1 MAGIMDAFGLAQQQ
15 DTSLTN
21 QAVGLNQQGAQLGTQ
36 IIAAAV
42 EKAEKER
49 IAQQQK
55 LEGELAAQE
64 AGRVIAT
71 SLGANPDSQNFA
83 LAQLGQQFWDK
94 FNQAQAVQKQ
104 IEQKESVGFF
114 DNPIQYFAN
123 QLTVGQDVAK
133 HNAIAIQANT
143 ALNAMQQINATVVS
157 SVNAQKSIAESVTR
171 DSIAAAMDAQAIGA
185 KIQSMELQQRNL
197 SYDMDSVKLLMSNND
212 RTLQRAVQM
221 NSIQVQQQQLAIS
234 AGHLALAQKEASLR
248 AAERAQKLADM
259 KEDEAGWAENTRI
272 YNIGRGIQGFPP
284 VTPEQLKTYLKSG
297 TQTAKKDFEEN
308 WSSGMIAA
316 ATGNKVVGGSTVGQ
330 SALTVMKNNS
340 PLNNGMQ
347 ETKEFLAQVWQ
358 KGITTTTAAGGK
370 PTEAGVVN
378 AVNELVPKQLKVM
391 AADVMKDPY
400 GKNIY
405 RGPDLKTLSELPS
418 VKGSKFGQTV
428 LYTQVSGGATA
439 VNPDVLIDAGLA
451 AVQAGTIT
459 PQEFT
464 NGFVNMF
471 AEAKNWNNT
480 TKNFKAVNLPL
491 QSTYNASVYTGT
503 NMPFGRHEV
512 VDLSNAT
519 QVNNFLMRRMTRQK
533 QQQIMSQDPGMYF
546 EGRFAP

>member
-94 FNQAQAVQKQ
+94 FNQAQQVQKT

-143 ALNAMQQINATVVS
+143 ALNAMQQINATVTS
-157 SVNAQKSIAESVTR
+157 SVTAQRSIAESVTR
-171 DSIAAAMDAQAIGA
+171 DSIAAAMDAQALGA

-221 NSIQVQQQQLAIS
+221 NNIQVQQQQLAIS
-234 AGHLALAQKEASLR
+234 AGHLALAQKEASQR
-248 AAERAQKLADM
+248 AADRATKLSEM

-330 SALTVMKNNS
+330 SALTIMKNNS

-358 KGITTTTAAGGK
+358 KGITTSAATTGK